1 MGVGSWGKVIVVA
14 SALLLPSAAQARP
27 RSAQC
32 PDPTM
37 LIERTVTLMCTGQT
51 GFPSRSAS
59 SIAGLSRVRPHPAFA
74 AEGWPSWADDGYW
87 APDLEHVGDR
97 YLLYYSARRRTDHR
111 HCIGLAISDRPAGGF
126 RDIGRP
132 LIDGEPDGAIDPAL
146 LRADGQLFLLYKR
159 DGNSVGAPSVILG
172 RPLSADGLHLAGPRV
187 ELLSSQSTIEAPSAI
202 QLGEVTY
209 LIYSE
214 GGFATPA
221 YAEAEAIRDGTALGR
236 FRRLGTTPILRSDAG
251 WVGTGGGSILVDGS
265 RLLLAYE
272 AFRPGRPTVR
282 RLLFVRPLAV
292 SAGELLPSGPAQRIP
307 LLG

>member
-1 MGVGSWGKVIVVA
+1 MGVGSWGKLIVA
-14 SALLLPSAAQARP
+14 AGALLLPAAAHARP
-27 RSAQC
+27 LSAQC
-32 PDPTM
+32 PDPT
-37 LIERTVTLMCTGQT
+37 LLVERTVTLMCTGQD
-51 GFPSRSAS
+51 GFPTRSAA

-74 AEGWPSWADDGYW
+74 ARGWPSWADDGYW
-87 APDLEHVGDR
+87 APDVEHVGDR
-97 YLLYYSARRRTDHR
+97 YLLYYSARRRTDDR
-111 HCIGLAISDRPAGGF
+111 HCIGVAVSERPAGGF

-132 LIDGEPDGAIDPAL
+132 LVDGEPDGAIDPAL

-159 DGNSVGAPSVILG
+159 DGNSVGAPSVIVG

-187 ELLSSQSTIEAPSAI
+187 ELLRSQSTVEAPSAI

-214 GGFATPA
+214 GGFSTPA
-221 YAEAEAIRDGTALGR
+221 YAEAEAIREGTALGP

-251 WVGTGGGSILVDGS
+251 WVGTGGGSIVVNGD

-282 RLLFVRPLAV
+282 RLLFIRALALENGILRPV
-292 SAGELLPSGPAQRIP
+292 GPAREIK
-307 LLG
+307 LRA